1 MILPLLIPMFVYFP
15 VAKEPMSSFA
25 TWLSLFPPFTPT
37 LMLLRQT
44 TPAGIPFWQP
54 CVGMLGVLLFTILF
68 VWAGGRIF
76 RVAILMQGTPPKL
89 KNIIRWAI
97 RG

>member
-1 MILPLLIPMFVYFP
+1 MFVYFF
-15 VAKEPMSSFA
+15 VVKEPLSRFA
-25 TWLSLFPPFTPT
+25 TWMSLFPTFTPF

-44 TPAGIPFWQP
+44 TPAGIPAWQP
-54 CVGMLGVLLFTILF
+54 CVGLLGVLLFTILF

-76 RVAILMQGTPPKL
+76 RVGILMQGQPPKL
-89 KNIIRWAI
+89 ANILRWAI